1 MTIVAHAHPF
11 VVGVDTHAR
20 THTFA
25 VLVAGTGELIAT
37 EQFPATDAGMDR
49 AIGWT
54 VRRTGGDLAALWV
67 IEGVATYG
75 ARLAS
80 AVNRAGYEIVE
91 AARMDARAHR
101 GTGKSDPFVDRRRG

>member
-37 EQFPATDAGMDR
+37 EQFPATDAGIDR

-54 VRRTGGDLAALWV
+54 ARRTGGDLAPCGSSRV
-67 IEGVATYG
+67 SPPT
-75 ARLAS
+75 
-80 AVNRAGYEIVE
+80 
-91 AARMDARAHR
+91 ARAW
-101 GTGKSDPFVDRRRG
+101 RRR

>member
-54 VRRTGGDLAALWV
+54 ARRTGGDLAALWV

-80 AVNRAGYEIVE
+80 AVTGRLRDRGGRANG
-91 AARMDARAHR
+91 RPRAPWHR
-101 GTGKSDPFVDRRRG
+101 